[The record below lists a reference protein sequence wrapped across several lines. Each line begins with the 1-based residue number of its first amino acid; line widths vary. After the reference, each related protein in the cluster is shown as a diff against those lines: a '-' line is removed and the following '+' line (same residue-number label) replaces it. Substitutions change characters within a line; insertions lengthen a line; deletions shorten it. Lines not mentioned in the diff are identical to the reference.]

1 MFMFMFMFLVMS
13 ITQVVHIMTGCYRKN
28 SIIIDASIDADSI
41 IGIAIGIG
49 IEHSFVTC
57 SCS

>member
-28 SIIIDASIDADSI
+28 RITIDASIGEDSI
-41 IGIAIGIG
+41 IGIGIG
-49 IEHSFVTC
+49 I
-57 SCS
+57 